1 MYKKIKNIF
10 FLVIFFIFIF
20 LVTKYYFSEKNM
32 IFTNKSRSSYLH
44 SFKNDKNNLPVLK
57 NDTNNVTVFMN
68 DLEDYK
74 SKRKKRFWEN
84 LISNKNE

>member
-20 LVTKYYFSEKNM
+20 LVTKYYFSEQNI
-32 IFTNKSRSSYLH
+32 IFTNKSRSSYLVTL
-44 SFKNDKNNLPVLK
+44 KNVKNNLPVLK
-57 NDTNNVTVFMN
+57 NDTNNIIVYIN
-68 DLEDYK
+68 DLEDFK
-74 SKRKKRFWEN
+74 NKRKKRIWED

>member
-10 FLVIFFIFIF
+10 FLTIFICFIFI
-20 LVTKYYFSEKNM
+20 VAKYYFSEQNI
-32 IFTNKSRSSYLH
+32 IFTNKSRSSYLIT
-44 SFKNDKNNLPVLK
+44 SDKDKNNLPILK
-57 NDTNNVTVFMN
+57 NDTNNIIVYIS

-74 SKRKKRFWEN
+74 NKKKKVWED